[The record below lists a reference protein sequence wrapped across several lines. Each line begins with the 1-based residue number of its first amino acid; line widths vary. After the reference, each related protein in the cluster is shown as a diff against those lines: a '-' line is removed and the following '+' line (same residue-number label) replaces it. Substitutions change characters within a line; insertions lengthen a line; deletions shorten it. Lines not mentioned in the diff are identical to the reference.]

1 MRKKFKKIEK
11 NKSNFFLRKLS
22 DYQILVE
29 SRKHLGSPILNYRST
44 SEEMRNKI
52 FNIIRDVIISEQN
65 LSDVCKNIKELV
77 ESEFDGLWHCSA
89 FYDDY
94 GCHCFTFDEVFLV
107 SVIFGKLKITVHK
120 VYDDVSYPFIIQILK
135 TLTMHLSIL

>member
-1 MRKKFKKIEK
+1 
-11 NKSNFFLRKLS
+11 
-22 DYQILVE
+22 
-29 SRKHLGSPILNYRST
+29 LGSPILNCRNT

-77 ESEFDGLWHCSA
+77 ESEFDGLWHCSS
-89 FYDDY
+89 FFDDF
-94 GCHCFTFDEVFLV
+94 GHHCFTFDDLFLV
-107 SVIFGKLKITVHK
+107 SVILGKLKITVHK

-135 TLTMHLSIL
+135 ILTMHLNIL